1 VDALLWIVAAVWA
14 GHALAATAAL
24 RLVPTLTPAPP
35 SPGHAPRVAAVVA
48 ARDEEARIEET
59 ARRLLAQ
66 ASVDLTLV
74 VVDDRSADATPDILA
89 RLAAEDPRLVAERV
103 DELPAGWLGKCHACH
118 AGAQR
123 ALETDPDWMLFI
135 DADVWL
141 EPTATA
147 RAIAEADRADAGH
160 ATLIPGFAR
169 CQGLG
174 KPAALACVLPFVTRS
189 AMANLRVPGQQV
201 GIGGFNLVRADA
213 YRDLGG
219 HKPLRLEIVDDLFL
233 AVLANRAGARSLI
246 MRATNDVEVEYA
258 ASLRG
263 LIALTTKNNF
273 AIFRFRTLL
282 SCAAIIGFL
291 ALFGLALAGPFISP
305 VAGTTAIAG
314 LASTAL
320 PAALLARTFGW
331 SPLPALLVPLA
342 QLVMPVMLANSML
355 TTLRQGGV
363 KWRDT
368 LYPLKQLRQHRVR

>member
-1 VDALLWIVAAVWA
+1 VDVVLWIVAGIWA

-24 RLVPTLTPAPP
+24 RLVPALSARPP
-35 SPGHAPRVAAVVA
+35 EGVRPPRVAAVVA
-48 ARDEEARIEET
+48 ARDEADRIEET

-66 ASVDLTLV
+66 AGVELTLV
-74 VVDDRSADATPDILA
+74 VVDDRSADATPEILG

-103 DELPAGWLGKCHACH
+103 DELPPGWLGKCHACH
-118 AGAQR
+118 VGAGR
-123 ALETDPDWMLFI
+123 ALDVDPEWMLFI

-141 EPTATA
+141 EPTTTA
-147 RAIAEADRADAGH
+147 RAIAHAERAGAGH

-169 CQGLG
+169 CEGLG
-174 KPAALACVLPFVTRS
+174 KPAALACVLPFITRS

-201 GIGGFNLVRADA
+201 GIGGFNLVRASA

-219 HKPLRLEIVDDLFL
+219 HEALRLEIVDDLYL
-233 AVLANRAGARSLI
+233 AVLANRAGARSRI
-246 MRATNDVEVEYA
+246 MRAFADVEVEYA

-263 LIALTTKNNF
+263 LVALTTKNNF

-282 SCAAIIGFL
+282 SCAAIAGFL
-291 ALFGLALAGPFISP
+291 ALFGLALAGPLISP
-305 VAGTTAIAG
+305 VAGIAALAG
-314 LASTAL
+314 LVSTAV
-320 PAALLARTFGW
+320 PGAILARAFGW

-363 KWRDT
+363 RWRDT
-368 LYPLKQLRQHRVR
+368 LYPLKQLREHRVR